1 MSKPSPQH
9 PALAANPTL
18 SEREAF
24 EAWQAH
30 VDAGRIGRRAVP
42 DPARLLRHMRNE
54 EVVLGGPVSVTVMCA
69 RSCGGGAEVSP

>member
-18 SEREAF
+18 TEREAF
-24 EAWQAH
+24 DEWQAH
-30 VDAGRIGRRAVP
+30 VDAGRIGKHAAP

-54 EVVLGGPVSVTVMCA
+54 EVLLGRAVSVRVHV
-69 RSCGGGAEVSP
+69 REGLRGRR